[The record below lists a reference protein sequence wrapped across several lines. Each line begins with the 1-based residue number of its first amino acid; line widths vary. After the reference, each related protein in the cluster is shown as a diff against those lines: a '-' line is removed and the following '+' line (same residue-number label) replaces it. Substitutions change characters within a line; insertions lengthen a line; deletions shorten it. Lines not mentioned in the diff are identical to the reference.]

1 MATSTFLSN
10 ATINIT
16 QGATTYDLSAESNSV
31 SLMVGTDSLEATSF
45 GDNGR
50 VFTAGLQ
57 NVEVTITMFL
67 AYGGTGATAEVEAAL
82 AEMVGKRSNII
93 ISPSGSTESLTNP
106 EYTITGAFLADFTP
120 INSTVGELAT
130 VDVTFTGGTWARD
143 VTAP

>member
-82 AEMVGKRSNII
+82 ADMVGKRSNII
-93 ISPSGSTESLTNP
+93 ISPSGTTESLTNP

>member
-31 SLMVGTDSLEATSF
+31 SVMVGTDALEATSF
-45 GDNGR
+45 GDTGR

-82 AEMVGKRSNII
+82 ADMVGKRSNIT
-93 ISPSGSTESLTNP
+93 ISPSGTTESLTNP

-143 VTAP
+143 VTTP

>member
-82 AEMVGKRSNII
+82 ADMVGKRSNII
-93 ISPSGSTESLTNP
+93 ISPSGTTESLTNP

-130 VDVTFTGGTWARD
+130 VDVTFTGGTWSRD

>member
-67 AYGGTGATAEVEAAL
+67 AYGGTGANAEVEAAL
-82 AEMVGKRSNII
+82 ADMVGKRSNIT
-93 ISPSGSTESLTNP
+93 ISPSGTTESLTNP

>member
-31 SLMVGTDSLEATSF
+31 SLMVGTDALEATSF

-82 AEMVGKRSNII
+82 AEMVGKRSNLI
-93 ISPSGSTESLTNP
+93 ISPSGTTESLTNP
-106 EYTITGAFLADFTP
+106 EYTITGAFLSDFTP

-143 VTAP
+143 TTAP

>member
-31 SLMVGTDSLEATSF
+31 SVMVGTDALEATSF

-82 AEMVGKRSNII
+82 ADMVGKRSNLT
-93 ISPSGSTESLTNP
+93 ISPSGTTESASNP
-106 EYTITGAFLADFTP
+106 EYVITGAFLADFTP

-130 VDVTFTGGTWARD
+130 VEVTFTGGTWVRD

>member
-82 AEMVGKRSNII
+82 ADMVGKRSNII
-93 ISPSGSTESLTNP
+93 ISPSGTTESLTNP
-106 EYTITGAFLADFTP
+106 EYTITGAFLSDFTP

-130 VDVTFTGGTWARD
+130 VDVTFTGGTWSRD

>member
-82 AEMVGKRSNII
+82 ADMVGKRSNIT
-93 ISPSGSTESLTNP
+93 ISPSGTTESLTNP

-143 VTAP
+143 VTTP

>member
-67 AYGGTGATAEVEAAL
+67 AYGGTGCNC
-82 AEMVGKRSNII
+82 RSR
-93 ISPSGSTESLTNP
+93 SSSC
-106 EYTITGAFLADFTP
+106 
-120 INSTVGELAT
+120 
-130 VDVTFTGGTWARD
+130 
-143 VTAP
+143 